1 MALHTVKKGLDLP
14 ITGEPV
20 QRIESAKRVTKVA
33 IAAQEY
39 IGLKPTMF
47 VEPGDEVLRGQ
58 SLMEDKKNPG
68 VVYTAPGAGRV
79 VAVHRGKK
87 RALLSVV
94 IELNERE
101 RNGQPGDEDFV
112 SFEAYKGGDAS
123 TLAREDIQA
132 LMVESGMW
140 TCLRKRPFSKVPAP
154 DKEPD
159 AIFVTAMDSSPLAAD
174 VDVVMEGNEDDFR
187 LGLNCVA
194 KLTSGSTFVCV
205 KPGAKVPVSTQKGV
219 RYEEFAGKH
228 PCGTVG
234 YHIHTLRP
242 VNRDREVWYLH
253 YQDVISLGRLFRT
266 GRLDVERVIA
276 LAGPQVKN
284 PRLLRTRWGA
294 SLEELCEDELKEGEN
309 RTISGSVWSGRTA
322 VGEETGYLGRFSLQV
337 SVLREGRERE
347 LVGWLTPGL
356 NRFSTLNIYISRLL
370 RGRKFDFTTTTNGS
384 ERAMV
389 PLGTYEEVMPF
400 DLLPTFLLRALAAKD
415 VEKAEELGV
424 MELDE
429 EDLALCT
436 FVCPGK
442 YEYGPLL
449 RDMLTDIE
457 KEG

>member
-1 MALHTVKKGLDLP
+1 MALHTVKTGLNLP
-14 ITGEPV
+14 IAGEPA
-20 QRIESAKRVTKVA
+20 QRIEAGRPVSRVA
-33 IAAQEY
+33 ITAEDY

-47 VEPGDEVLRGQ
+47 VEEGAEVLRGQ

-79 VAVHRGKK
+79 VAVNRGKK

-101 RNGQPGDEDFV
+101 RTGNPSDEDFV
-112 SFEAYKGGDAS
+112 SFESYKGSDVSALS
-123 TLAREDIQA
+123 RDDIQA
-132 LMVESGMW
+132 LLVESGMW
-140 TCLRKRPFSKVPAP
+140 TCLRTRPFGKVAAP
-154 DKEPD
+154 GKQPD
-159 AIFVTAMDSSPLAAD
+159 AIFVTAVDSNPLAPN
-174 VDVVMEGNEDDFR
+174 VDVVLAGNEDDFR
-187 LGLNCVA
+187 LGLNTVA
-194 KLTSGSTFVCV
+194 KLTSGATFVCV
-205 KPGAKVPVSTQKGV
+205 APGSKVPVSTQKGI

-242 VNRDREVWYLH
+242 VNREREVWHLH
-253 YQDVISLGRLFRT
+253 YQDVIAVGRLLRT
-266 GRLDVERVIA
+266 GKLDVERVVS

-284 PRLLRTRWGA
+284 PHLVRTRWGA
-294 SLEELCEDELKEGEN
+294 HLGELCEGALKEGDN
-309 RTISGSVWSGRTA
+309 RTISGSIWSGRTA
-322 VGEETGYLGRFSLQV
+322 VGDVTGYLGRFALQV
-337 SVLREGRERE
+337 CVMREGHERE
-347 LVGWLTPGL
+347 FLGWLTPGL
-356 NRFSTLNIYISRLL
+356 NRFSTLNIYISRLFK
-370 RGRKFDFTTTTNGS
+370 GKKFDFTTTTNGS

-400 DLLPTFLLRALAAKD
+400 DLMPTYLLRAIISGD
-415 VEKAEELGV
+415 VEKAEMLGV

-449 RDMLTDIE
+449 RGMLTDIE

>member
-1 MALHTVKKGLDLP
+1 MALHRVKKGLDLP

-20 QRIESAKRVTKVA
+20 QRIEQAGPVTKVA
-33 IAAQEY
+33 ITAQDY

-47 VEPGDEVLRGQ
+47 VEEGDEVRRGQ

-79 VAVHRGKK
+79 VGVNRGKK

-101 RNGQPGDEDFV
+101 RTGQPSDEDFV
-112 SFEAYKGGDAS
+112 TFESYKRGDAS
-123 TLAREDIQA
+123 TLTRDDIQA

-140 TCLRKRPFSKVPAP
+140 TCLRTRPFSKVPAP
-154 DKEPD
+154 GNSPD
-159 AIFVTAMDSSPLAAD
+159 AIFVTAVDSNPLAAD
-174 VDVVMEGNEDDFR
+174 VDVVMQGSEDDFR

-194 KLTSGSTFVCV
+194 KLTSGTTFVCV
-205 KPGAKVPVSTQKGV
+205 APDSKVPVSTQKGI
-219 RYEEFAGKH
+219 RYEEFTGKH

-242 VNRDREVWYLH
+242 VNREREVWHLH
-253 YQDVISLGRLFRT
+253 YQDVIALGRLFRT
-266 GRLDVERVIA
+266 GRLDVERVVS

-294 SLEELCEDELKEGEN
+294 SLEELCADELKEGEN

-322 VGEETGYLGRFSLQV
+322 VGGSVGYLGRFSLQV
-337 SVLREGRERE
+337 TVLREGRERE

-356 NRFSTLNIYISRLL
+356 NNFSTLNIYLSRLF
-370 RGRKFDFTTTTNGS
+370 RNKKFDFTTTTNGS

-389 PLGTYEEVMPF
+389 PIGTYETVMPF
-400 DLLPTFLLRALAAKD
+400 DLMPTFLLRALAAND

-449 RDMLTDIE
+449 RTMLTDIE

>member
-14 ITGEPV
+14 ITGAPE
-20 QRIESAKRVTKVA
+20 QRIDSPKLVTKVA
-33 IAAQEY
+33 IAAQDY
-39 IGLKPTMF
+39 VGLKPTMF
-47 VEPGDEVLRGQ
+47 VEEGHEVVRGQ

-79 VAVHRGKK
+79 VAVNRGKK

-101 RNGQPGDEDFV
+101 RNGQPSDEDFV
-112 SFEAYKGGDAS
+112 AFESYKGSDVS
-123 TLAREDIQA
+123 TLNRDDIQD

-140 TCLRKRPFSKVPAP
+140 TCLRTRPYSKVPVL
-154 DKEPD
+154 DRDPD
-159 AIFVTAMDSSPLAAD
+159 AIFVTAVDSNPLAPD
-174 VDVVMEGNEDDFR
+174 VDVVIEGHEDDFR

-194 KLTSGSTFVCV
+194 KLTSGTTFVCV
-205 KPGAKVPVSTQKGV
+205 APGSKVPVSTQQGI

-242 VNRDREVWYLH
+242 VNREREVWHLH
-253 YQDVISLGRLFRT
+253 YQDVIALGRLFRT
-266 GRLDVERVIA
+266 GRLDVERVIS
-276 LAGPQVKN
+276 LAGPQVNN
-284 PRLLRTRWGA
+284 PRLIRTRWGA
-294 SLEELCEDELKEGEN
+294 SLEELCAGELKEGEN
-309 RTISGSVWSGRTA
+309 RTINGSVWSGRTA
-322 VGEETGYLGRFSLQV
+322 VGDVVGYLGRFAHQV

-347 LVGWLTPGL
+347 FIGWLTPGVE
-356 NRFSTLNIYISRLL
+356 RFSTLNIYVSRLL
-370 RGRKFDFTTTTNGS
+370 SGKRFDFTTSTNGS

-389 PLGTYEEVMPF
+389 PIGTYEEVMPF

-449 RDMLTDIE
+449 RTMLTDIE